1 MTPLTKLTGLEG
13 ETVLVRLDQIA
24 CAYPSNLYGNDGDEG
39 DFHVETLACTRLSMI
54 SGDVLHVIESPEEIL
69 ALSQASS

>member
-1 MTPLTKLTGLEG
+1 MHILHKLTGLEG

-24 CAYPSNLYGNDGDEG
+24 CAYPSNMYGAGENEDE
-39 DFHVETLACTRLSMI
+39 FNVETMACTKISMI

-69 ALSQASS
+69 ALSQITE